1 MQIMKVLVIGASGT
15 VGSAI
20 TKKLRAEGHEVIAV
34 SRTTEPSVDIEKTD
48 DLKAF
53 LEGMDPVDHIVCT
66 GGAVQFAE
74 GGLDTLTKDTIY
86 RGIDS
91 KLMGQVNVARFGHK
105 SVRKGGSIL
114 LTGGLVAYKPLFPNA
129 SHIGMVN
136 AALNG
141 FVICAGNDLKEECRL
156 NVIHPPLIKE
166 TDIAAFGGTGEG
178 LPAAAEVAD
187 VYYKSLF
194 EETGTGQ
201 EYFIPGFNGKA

>member
-1 MQIMKVLVIGASGT
+1 MKVLVIGASGT

-20 TKKLRAEGHEVIAV
+20 TKKLQEGGHEVVAV
-34 SRTTEPSVDIEKTD
+34 SRKTEPSVDIEKTE

-53 LEGMDPVDHIVCT
+53 LEAMDPVDHIVCT

-74 GGLDTLTKDTIY
+74 GGLETLTDAAIY

-105 SVRKGGSIL
+105 SIRKGGSIL

-129 SHIGMVN
+129 SHIGLVN
-136 AALNG
+136 SALNG
-141 FVICAGNDLKEECRL
+141 FVICAGNDLQDVRL

-178 LPAAAEVAD
+178 LPAAAEVAE
-187 VYYKSLF
+187 VYCKSLF
-194 EETGTGQ
+194 EDSGTGQ
-201 EYFIPGFNGKA
+201 EYFIPGFDGKA

>member
-1 MQIMKVLVIGASGT
+1 M
-15 VGSAI
+15 
-20 TKKLRAEGHEVIAV
+20 
-34 SRTTEPSVDIEKTD
+34 DIEKTD
-48 DLKAF
+48 ELKTF
-53 LEGMDPVDHIVCT
+53 LEEMDPVDHIVCT

-74 GGLDTLTKDTIY
+74 GPLETLTDATIY

-91 KLMGQVNVARFGHK
+91 KLMGQVNIARFGHK
-105 SVRKGGSIL
+105 SVKKGGSIL

-129 SHIGMVN
+129 SHIGMIN

-141 FVICAGNDLKEECRL
+141 FVICAGNDLKQAGGPRL

>member
-1 MQIMKVLVIGASGT
+1 MG
-15 VGSAI
+15 
-20 TKKLRAEGHEVIAV
+20 KLEAEGHEVIAV
-34 SRTTEPSVDIEKTD
+34 SRKTTPLSVDIEKTE
-48 DLKAF
+48 DLKTF
-53 LEGMDPVDHIVCT
+53 LEEMDPVDHIVCT

-74 GGLDTLTKDTIY
+74 GPLETFTDAMIY

-91 KLMGQVNVARFGHK
+91 KLMGQVNIARFGHK
-105 SVRKGGSIL
+105 SVKEGGSIL

-129 SHIGMVN
+129 SHIGMIN

-141 FVICAGNDLKEECRL
+141 FVICAGNDLKDEGVRL

-178 LPAAAEVAD
+178 LPSAAEVAD
-187 VYYKSLF
+187 VYFRSLF
-194 EETGTGQ
+194 EDTGTGQ